1 MLDWHYFLKAIWS
14 HNRWNMAVYLL
25 DRCLTEGE
33 DMMTQN
39 SQHYQ
44 NLAVLGEI
52 VEDEFARHNSSVTS
66 LEMLDA
72 VRPRYDQHPNQA
84 AR

>member
-1 MLDWHYFLKAIWS
+1 
-14 HNRWNMAVYLL
+14 MAS
-25 DRCLTEGE
+25 
-33 DMMTQN
+33 QN
-39 SQHYQ
+39 SQNYQ

-52 VEDEFARHNSSVTS
+52 VEDEFASRSSSVTS